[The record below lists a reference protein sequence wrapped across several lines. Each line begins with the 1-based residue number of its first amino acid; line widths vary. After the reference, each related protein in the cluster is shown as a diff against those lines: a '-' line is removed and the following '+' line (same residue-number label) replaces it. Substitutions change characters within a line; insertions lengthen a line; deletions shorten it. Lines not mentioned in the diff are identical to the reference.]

1 MTKKTFVLGM
11 SYLLA
16 GCQIPPYVQA
26 AIDNSKQ
33 IIDNVVN
40 PEAEKN
46 KKICSIIHKEF
57 LNTSNPW
64 KSYKNAAEKMY
75 LQIISEIGEEKK
87 EMAKA
92 EFEKDVKNKFAKIN
106 TQAAIDQELS
116 NFENDVKTKEGFD
129 CSPETQALV
138 TRKLD
143 EYWDKLNK
151 EDEDKRIKEYD
162 AQIKSIEKKYGYKFC
177 PEPSDMTS
185 YFITGRPLPSSCI
198 LVAGEQQFLVFQQ
211 VSGGTLLQARTVNY
225 FPGQVVFVS
234 HNKTDAEMPDNVAAP
249 GGYFVRTG
257 SFNYSSVLGA
267 GKTVYKL
274 KRLEA
279 F

>member
-1 MTKKTFVLGM
+1 MMKKTSMLGTIC
-11 SYLLA
+11 LLF
-16 GCQIPPYVQA
+16 GCGVSSYVQSA
-26 AIDNSKQ
+26 
-33 IIDNVVN
+33 IDNVVN
-40 PEAEKN
+40 PKVEQN

-64 KSYKNAAEKMY
+64 KAYQNINENMFLLIA
-75 LQIISEIGEEKK
+75 GDKK
-87 EMAKA
+87 EEAKA
-92 EFEKDVKNKFAKIN
+92 KYEVMKAEITKLK

-138 TRKLD
+138 TKKLD
-143 EYWDKLNK
+143 EYWDKLKK
-151 EDEDKRIKEYD
+151 EDEDKRIKEYNS
-162 AQIKSIEKKYGYKFC
+162 QIKSIEKKYGYKFC

-185 YFITGRPLPSSCI
+185 YFITGRPLPNGCI

-225 FPGQVVFVS
+225 FPGQIVFVS